1 MNRRSVLGLLGA
13 VPLFGIG
20 AAARASAAPLMLNP
34 RDKRDAAFIF
44 RKVLYSLD
52 DRLIFWWMDIVRY
65 QQVANEL
72 TPQWRLLTGSI
83 AQVTPGADDATY
95 TVKSLAIPFYLD
107 LETNKILEKYKNPI
121 TGETVEPRTF
131 GTGGPPSVT
140 QFTIDGA
147 DEGPPRAGI
156 VSAERREPIGPV
168 IVQGDE
174 CWVRADSMAKIMF
187 QGERKPFHV
196 SDMSDYHAKWS
207 DVTIPEIKSA
217 PARKY
222 FVDVLS
228 WQRFLNMHEQPG
240 GNVGRGPGGK
250 VFSFDDMPDDWKK
263 LVAER
268 APKIA
273 KDPRSA
279 LAG

>member
-1 MNRRSVLGLLGA
+1 MKRRSVLGLLGA
-13 VPLFGIG
+13 APFAGFITRPAQ
-20 AAARASAAPLMLNP
+20 AAALKLDPAN
-34 RDKRDAAFIF
+34 KRDAAFIF

-65 QQVANEL
+65 QQVENAL
-72 TPQWRLLTGSI
+72 SPQWRLLTGAIS
-83 AQVTPGADDATY
+83 QVIPGPDDASY
-95 TVKSLAIPFYLD
+95 SVKSLAIPFYLD
-107 LETNKILEKYKNPI
+107 LETNKIIETYKNPI
-121 TGETVEPRTF
+121 TGEVVQPRTF
-131 GTGGPPSVT
+131 GSGGPPSVT
-140 QFTIDGA
+140 KFTIDGA
-147 DEGPPRAGI
+147 DDGPPRAGI
-156 VSAERREPIGPV
+156 VSAKRREPIGPV
-168 IVQGDE
+168 IVAGDE
-174 CWVRADSMAKIMF
+174 CWVRADSVAEILF
-187 QGERKPFHV
+187 EGERKVFHV
-196 SDMSDYHAKWS
+196 NDMSDYHAKWS
-207 DVTIPEIKSA
+207 DVTNPDIKSA

-250 VFSFDDMPDDWKK
+250 VFKFEDMPGDWQK

-279 LAG
+279 LEG